1 MVAGV
6 NTAHTSAPGML
17 SRKAVRNGV
26 GLVPRLV
33 YHVTCVAK
41 SRPQAVE
48 IARMTHQR
56 GYDAVGVARDSIGG
70 VYGGSGTLG
79 RWSGRWYDKMPP
91 PRVDTDPPLARRTRA
106 REQAE

>member
-6 NTAHTSAPGML
+6 NTAQTSAPGRL
-17 SRKAVRNGV
+17 SRKAVRKGV

-41 SRPQAVE
+41 SRPQAVQ
-48 IARMTHQR
+48 IARLTHQR

-70 VYGGSGTLG
+70 VYGGSGT
-79 RWSGRWYDKMPP
+79 SGRRVGRRSDARPP
-91 PRVDTDPPLARRTRA
+91 GGGDTTTPRHCGLRPAW
-106 REQAE
+106 